1 MHLVYRADRLRHRGS
16 RVSNYLIAFNKFKP
30 NLDTVSFW
38 NLVNVFKAG
47 THNFCI
53 AFALRINFL
62 SVRIGW
68 GNDFVI
74 GPSGAENP
82 LVIFNNLKLTYIW
95 YYLKI
100 KLLRVRLELTTSA
113 LLSLRGDTVYKYG
126 ALTDCATGAASLIF
140 QQCGFSNSKS
150 IYVR

>member
-1 MHLVYRADRLRHRGS
+1 MYLVCHADRLRHRGS

-38 NLVNVFKAG
+38 NLVNLFDAG
-47 THNFCI
+47 IHNFCVV
-53 AFALRINFL
+53 FALRINCL

-68 GNDFVI
+68 GNVI

-95 YYLKI
+95 YYVKI
-100 KLLRVRLELTTSA
+100 KLLRVRFELTTSA
-113 LLSLRGDTVYKYG
+113 LLSLGGDTVYKYG
-126 ALTDCATGAASLIF
+126 ALTDCATGAAILIF

-150 IYVR
+150 IYVG